1 MDGEGIEGRRG
12 LVKKESREE
21 VYVVLYIVSLWQS
34 MQAYGDNRTM
44 LVGWLE
50 MMINKAEESVWS

>member
-1 MDGEGIEGRRG
+1 MDGEGSEGRRG
-12 LVKKESREE
+12 LVKKRAGKKCTQ
-21 VYVVLYIVSLWQS
+21 YCIVSLWQS

-44 LVGWLE
+44 LVGCLE